1 MPIPLKIFSEDD
13 PEPGRLWIGLP
24 VVSSEPTEPP
34 FEDVLVQPNIPN
46 RGQRTAEAFRRA
58 AQKRAEP
65 QPEQGADEQP

>member
-1 MPIPLKIFSEDD
+1 MPIPLKIFSDDD

-24 VVSSEPTEPP
+24 VVSSESDDSEPHT
-34 FEDVLVQPNIPN
+34 LVQPHIPN

-65 QPEQGADEQP
+65 QREEEQ